1 MPHMT
6 GSDENSHLNGL
17 FFPARLAICCKI
29 RGFKRQLASS
39 WLLIT
44 ARRFGEILEKRKKL
58 IIFNTLKAPHPLNK
72 KVELE

>member
-17 FFPARLAICCKI
+17 FFPLVWQFVVKFAASTAACFFLAADN
-29 RGFKRQLASS
+29 RETFWRD
-39 WLLIT
+39 
-44 ARRFGEILEKRKKL
+44 FGEEKKL

>member
-44 ARRFGEILEKRKKL
+44 ARRFGESLEKRK
-58 IIFNTLKAPHPLNK
+58 N
-72 KVELE
+72 

>member
-1 MPHMT
+1 MPHLT

-39 WLLIT
+39 LAADNRETFW
-44 ARRFGEILEKRKKL
+44 RDFGEEKKL

>member
-17 FFPARLAICCKI
+17 FFPLVWQFVVNSRLQAAAC
-29 RGFKRQLASS
+29 FFLAADNRETF
-39 WLLIT
+39 W
-44 ARRFGEILEKRKKL
+44 RDFGEEKKL